1 MKRTQHSF
9 TPLVKLVA
17 CAVLALGAAVQ
28 SQAADSKAD
37 PTGTWTWTTPGR
49 NGGPD
54 RKSTL
59 KLKLDGD
66 KVTGTVTSP
75 GRQGGQAQDT
85 AIEDGKLKG
94 EELSFSVTREV
105 NGNKFTA
112 KYSGKLAGDT
122 IKGKSESQRDNQP
135 VTRDWVA
142 RKEAAAK

>member
-122 IKGKSESQRDNQP
+122 IKGKRN
-135 VTRDWVA
+135 
-142 RKEAAAK
+142 K